1 MVVANVQMIEGVTR
15 SSHSFSHNS
24 PIRSGTDHWMDD
36 MKMIFLL
43 KTNPRHVLHF
53 QSESRLDFF
62 SDWNKEMMKEKK
74 KKNCEWDWKAGP
86 LEVLVSR
93 GNVQWR
99 LSQGWRMLFFY
110 YKILYPNRFQPN
122 TLLYFADRKSEPL
135 LRPDAKDHSKVKDQM
150 SAQPPQTGQPKLG
163 SNILL
168 QDTFLHHN
176 SSHGRTCSLTIWTTM
191 MILLWITQNT

>member
-62 SDWNKEMMKEKK
+62 SDWNKEKEKLRVRLK
-74 KKNCEWDWKAGP
+74 SRSIRGLGLPWERPVATFSRVEDALLLLQNTLSKPFYSILQTANPNLSWDRTP
-86 LEVLVSR
+86 
-93 GNVQWR
+93 
-99 LSQGWRMLFFY
+99 
-110 YKILYPNRFQPN
+110 KITQKSKTKCQPN
-122 TLLYFADRKSEPL
+122 LHKLDNPNWETTFYCRTLSCITTQAMEEQVHWRY
-135 LRPDAKDHSKVKDQM
+135 
-150 SAQPPQTGQPKLG
+150 G
-163 SNILL
+163 L
-168 QDTFLHHN
+168 QWWYCC
-176 SSHGRTCSLTIWTTM
+176 G
-191 MILLWITQNT
+191 